1 MIDLS
6 LRRPGRLDKEIE
18 IPIPNQ
24 TARYMV
30 DYFFH

>member
-24 TARYMV
+24 AARYLV
-30 DYFFH
+30 NFFI